1 VAVTERAESPGIV
14 RLVPRPSDETTLGH
28 RAASSDAAVELELDA
43 IVGPHTDAEHDLE
56 IGRFRVLRKLGAGG
70 MGVVYEVHDPDG
82 GGRMAL
88 KILRAITPSAAQ
100 RFKREFRALADVT
113 HPNIVRLHELFATQ
127 REMFFTMERIEGV
140 DFLQWVRAHGDW
152 SRDGTTQ
159 GGSPELRRLTTALA
173 QLVSAVDAIH
183 KHGKL
188 HRDIKPSN
196 VLVEASGRVV
206 VLDFGL
212 VRDADAPEENMTI
225 SGAVMGTP
233 AYMSPEQ
240 AGGEEI
246 GPASD
251 FYSIGVVL
259 YQALTGRLPY
269 TDGTTSVPVLVA
281 KRDRDPVPPGRLA
294 EGVPAEL
301 ETLCMRLLS
310 RAPQDR
316 PGASEILAALPEPTQ
331 AVPTAEDPPRD
342 EVPLVGR
349 DAALKTLHDAYDAAS
364 LEHTVVVLV
373 DGISGVGKSAL
384 VEHFVRSLRR
394 RGAAV
399 LLRGRCYERESVPFK
414 AVDAVIDELAR
425 YLSKLSPSEAAALMP
440 RDVHALARLF
450 PSLRGV
456 DAIDHAP
463 RRRTRDS
470 DDRELRRR
478 AFDALKELL
487 GRITDRRPLVVH
499 IDDLQ
504 WADDDSVALL
514 LETMQ
519 PPDAPHM
526 LLVASFRR
534 EDADASPVLDRLLA
548 GLQGRKRAVDLRRIG
563 LEPLPPSHA
572 EALARSLLRHHGLE
586 PHAAPAIATECEGI
600 PFFAGELVRHMA
612 ARSASTPP
620 RLDDALRQRIARLP
634 AHARAVL
641 ETVALAGR
649 RLPVAMALSAA
660 PTTEGTDALAHL
672 RKSSFVRTLGTRQ
685 DATVETYH
693 DRIRTAVVAGLEE
706 AAKQA
711 IHRALAEALEREPDP
726 DPERLL
732 VHYRGAGDDPRA
744 GAFCV
749 LAAERAAGSLA
760 FDRAAELFALA
771 LELLSPSGVEAGR
784 LHRGRA
790 EALTNAGRGYAAAQ
804 AYLLASDL
812 CGEDERVDLRR
823 RAAEHLL
830 ASGHSE
836 EGRRV
841 LREVLTALDMQAPS
855 HRAAM
860 LRGLMWKRARI
871 RLRGLSFTPRRAED
885 IDGKTLA
892 LIDTCWTA
900 GRGLIV
906 TDIIEGAYFQAQ
918 HLLLS
923 LAAGEPHR
931 VVAALAHEARSAS
944 FFGGRGLVRAREL
957 LQRVEELARESGSPA
972 DRVHFEAAA
981 SLVETMG
988 ARWADTL
995 ERAERAEQ
1003 LIRGD
1008 CPTMAQE
1015 LFDVQAHECVALMY
1029 LGRLRDLETRASAA
1043 AREAEQSSDVYH
1055 GMMARYYL
1063 VSPVLLAGDDAAGA
1077 AELLAELDEEG
1088 ARHRLQVAAIQSY
1101 TSRASIDLYAPGDQ
1115 DPWEL
1120 RMQDDARMK
1129 SNPLWRATFP
1139 RLESTVFRAR
1149 TALALADADPA
1160 RRTEM
1165 LAHAAREARHVSRCP
1180 LTVARPQSR
1189 LLLAALHHARRDEES
1204 AASELRAA
1212 IEGFEELRM
1221 ALYAAVAR
1229 LRLGQ
1234 LLGGDEGF
1242 TLRNRGTT
1250 TMRSEGVKDPERF
1263 AMIYGPGFG

>member
-1 VAVTERAESPGIV
+1 
-14 RLVPRPSDETTLGH
+14 VPRPSDETTIGH
-28 RAASSDAAVELELDA
+28 RARSSDAAIAPDLDRF
-43 IVGPHTDAEHDLE
+43 VGEHTDADNELQ
-56 IGRFRVLRKLGAGG
+56 IGRFEVLRKLGAGG
-70 MGVVYEVHDPDG
+70 MGVVYEARDPDG
-82 GGRMAL
+82 GGRVAL
-88 KILRAITPSAAQ
+88 KSLRALTPSAAQ
-100 RFKREFRALADVT
+100 RFKREFRALADVI
-113 HPNIVRLHELFATQ
+113 HPNIVRLHELFATP
-127 REMFFTMERIEGV
+127 REMYFTMERIEGV

-152 SRDGTTQ
+152 SRDGTTP
-159 GGSPELRRLTTALA
+159 GTVPDVHRLCRALA

-196 VLVEASGRVV
+196 VLVEQSGRVV

-212 VRDADAPEENMTI
+212 VRDAEMPEAGMTI

-240 AGGEEI
+240 AGGEEV

-269 TDGTTSVPVLVA
+269 ADGTVSVPVLVA
-281 KRDRDPVPPGRLA
+281 KRDRDPLPPSRLV
-294 EGVPAEL
+294 EGLPSDL
-301 ETLCMRLLS
+301 EALCLRLLS
-310 RAPQDR
+310 RTPADR
-316 PGASEILAALPEPTQ
+316 PGAAEVLAALPQAEPTAS
-331 AVPTAEDPPRD
+331 AVEDAPQG

-349 DAALKTLHDAYDAAS
+349 DAALKTLHDAYDSAS
-364 LEHTVVVLV
+364 LGHTVVVLV
-373 DGISGVGKSAL
+373 DGVSGVGKSAL
-384 VEHFVRSLRR
+384 VEHFIRSLRR
-394 RGAAV
+394 RASAV

-425 YLSKLSPSEAAALMP
+425 YLGKLPASEAAALMP
-440 RDVHALARLF
+440 RDIHALARLF
-450 PSLRGV
+450 PTLRGV
-456 DAIDHAP
+456 DAIDTAP
-463 RRRTRDS
+463 RRRTRES

-478 AFDALKELL
+478 GFDAFKELL

-514 LETMQ
+514 LETVQ
-519 PPDAPHM
+519 PPEAPHM
-526 LLVASFRR
+526 LLVAGFRR
-534 EDADASPVLDRLLA
+534 EDAQASPVLDRLLA
-548 GLQGRKRAVDLRRIG
+548 GLQGRKRAVDLRRIA
-563 LEPLPPSHA
+563 LEPLPPPQA
-572 EALARSLLRHHGLE
+572 DALARSLLRHHGLD
-586 PHAAPAIATECEGI
+586 AASAPVIATECEGI

-612 ARSASTPP
+612 ARTQDTPP
-620 RLDDALRQRIARLP
+620 RLDDALRERIARLP
-634 AHARAVL
+634 ANARAVL

-649 RLPVAMALSAA
+649 RLPVPMALAAA
-660 PTTEGTDALAHL
+660 PTTEGSDALAHL
-672 RKSSFVRTLGTRQ
+672 RSASFVRTLGARQ
-685 DATVETYH
+685 HATVETYH
-693 DRIRTAVVAGLEE
+693 DRIRTAVVAGLDDT
-706 AAKQA
+706 ARAK
-711 IHRALAEALEREPDP
+711 IHGALAEALEREPDP

-732 VHYRGAGDDPRA
+732 VHYRGAGDHPRA
-744 GAFCV
+744 GAFSV
-749 LAAERAAGSLA
+749 RAAERAAAKLA

-771 LELLSPSGVEAGR
+771 LELLRPSGREAGR

-790 EALTNAGRGYAAAQ
+790 DALANAGRGHAAAQ

-812 CGEDERVDLRR
+812 CGDDERIDLRR

-830 ASGHSE
+830 ASGYGE

-841 LREVLTALDMQAPS
+841 LHEVLTALDVQVPS
-855 HRAAM
+855 TRAAV

-871 RLRGLSFTPRRAED
+871 RLRGLSFTSRRAED
-885 IDGKTLA
+885 LDARMLA

-906 TDIIEGAYFQAQ
+906 TDIFEGAYFQAE
-918 HLLLS
+918 HTLLS
-923 LAAGEPHR
+923 LQAGELHR

-957 LQRVEELARESGSPA
+957 IARVDELARSSGSA
-972 DRVHFEAAA
+972 EDRVHLEVAA

-988 ARWADTL
+988 ARWGDTL
-995 ERAERAEQ
+995 ERAERAEE
-1003 LIRGD
+1003 LIRSE

-1015 LFDVQAHECVALMY
+1015 LFDAQAHACVALMY

-1043 AREAEQSSDVYH
+1043 AREAEASSDVYH

-1063 VSPVLLAGDDAAGA
+1063 VSPVALASDDAEGA
-1077 AELLAELDEEG
+1077 AELLAELDEQGE
-1088 ARHRLQVAAIQSY
+1088 RHRLQVAAVQSY
-1101 TSRASIDLYAPGDQ
+1101 TSRASLDLYAPGSD
-1115 DPWEL
+1115 DPWAR

-1129 SNPLWRATFP
+1129 ANPLWRATFP

-1149 TALALADADPA
+1149 TALFLADADSG

-1165 LAHAAREARHVSRCP
+1165 LRHATRETRHVRRCA
-1180 LTVARPQSR
+1180 LAVAGPQSR
-1189 LLLAALHHARRDEES
+1189 LLQAALHRARGDHEG
-1204 AASELRAA
+1204 AAAELRAA
-1212 IEGFEELRM
+1212 IEGFEDLQM

-1229 LRLGQ
+1229 LRLGE

-1250 TMRSEGVKDPERF
+1250 AMRAEGVKDPERF
-1263 AMIYGPGFG
+1263 AMIYGPGFAGPGVGP